1 MCGAGSQ
8 EQRGDRE
15 ERLWRGLRDQQ
26 VLQEQMAAPAGQ
38 PTTQLRGL

>member
-15 ERLWRGLRDQQ
+15 ERLGRGLRDQQ
-26 VLQEQMAAPAGQ
+26 VLEK
-38 PTTQLRGL
+38 